1 MDQNGRNLLP
11 TVLRV
16 EQIHK
21 HLKDNQNFTF
31 SPIEGSYISQD
42 CAVAVVV
49 NRVPYNGMMI
59 RCAIVPDDLTQ
70 KWVNYVSWVFGLTK
84 TPATPPIDD
93 HIQSQNQATPSA
105 PIKQLTLL
113 DMIKNYQALLERK
126 DDLAEQTKANN
137 AAIEAAKGEIT
148 QQMVDEDIPRIST
161 GGYCFTLT
169 AKTSYTKRS
178 EAELAEGGLDFLD
191 VLREEGLGD
200 IIVEKV
206 DPRTLQSTIKDY
218 VEEHGELSE
227 GLDSVIR
234 SYEYNDITRRKESA
248 GRKKK

>member
-1 MDQNGRNLLP
+1 MAL
-11 TVLRV
+11 
-16 EQIHK
+16 I
-21 HLKDNQNFTF
+21 
-31 SPIEGSYISQD
+31 
-42 CAVAVVV
+42 
-49 NRVPYNGMMI
+49 
-59 RCAIVPDDLTQ
+59 
-70 KWVNYVSWVFGLTK
+70 
-84 TPATPPIDD
+84 
-93 HIQSQNQATPSA
+93 
-105 PIKQLTLL
+105 
-113 DMIKNYQALLERK
+113 DMIKNYQALLDRK
-126 DDLAEQTKANN
+126 DELSEQTKANN
-137 AAIEAAKGEIT
+137 AAIEAAKAEIT

-169 AKTSYTKRS
+169 AKTFYTKRS
-178 EAELAEGGLDFLD
+178 EEELAEGGLNFLD

>member
-1 MDQNGRNLLP
+1 MAL
-11 TVLRV
+11 
-16 EQIHK
+16 I
-21 HLKDNQNFTF
+21 
-31 SPIEGSYISQD
+31 
-42 CAVAVVV
+42 
-49 NRVPYNGMMI
+49 
-59 RCAIVPDDLTQ
+59 
-70 KWVNYVSWVFGLTK
+70 
-84 TPATPPIDD
+84 
-93 HIQSQNQATPSA
+93 
-105 PIKQLTLL
+105 
-113 DMIKNYQALLERK
+113 DMIKNYQALLDRK
-126 DDLAEQTKANN
+126 DELSEQTKANN
-137 AAIEAAKGEIT
+137 AAIEAAKAEIT
-148 QQMVDEDIPRIST
+148 QQMVDEDIST

-178 EAELAEGGLDFLD
+178 EEELAEGGLNFLD

>member
-1 MDQNGRNLLP
+1 MAL
-11 TVLRV
+11 
-16 EQIHK
+16 I
-21 HLKDNQNFTF
+21 
-31 SPIEGSYISQD
+31 
-42 CAVAVVV
+42 
-49 NRVPYNGMMI
+49 
-59 RCAIVPDDLTQ
+59 
-70 KWVNYVSWVFGLTK
+70 
-84 TPATPPIDD
+84 
-93 HIQSQNQATPSA
+93 
-105 PIKQLTLL
+105 
-113 DMIKNYQALLERK
+113 DMIKNYQALLDRK
-126 DDLAEQTKANN
+126 DELSEQTKTNN
-137 AAIEAAKGEIT
+137 AAIEAAKAEII